1 MVYCLFVWSAAFSS
15 PPRNH
20 ATGLIGPSSLKKSVG
35 REGIE
40 PPQPKAADLQID
52 ARERPAAAENSRISE
67 QTLKPTRKKVRG
79 VRRPRKSGSGGTT
92 LPDLSRLRPRPLPFA
107 RRKKSS

>member
-1 MVYCLFVWSAAFSS
+1 MVYCLFVRSAAFSS

-40 PPQPKAADLQID
+40 PPQPKAADLQS
-52 ARERPAAAENSRISE
+52 AE
-67 QTLKPTRKKVRG
+67 L
-79 VRRPRKSGSGGTT
+79 TT
-92 LPDLSRLRPRPLPFA
+92 LLNLPAMRAQMQFYRSQDREPPGRSPRLRAA
-107 RRKKSS
+107 RVIARSTSTTSATPK